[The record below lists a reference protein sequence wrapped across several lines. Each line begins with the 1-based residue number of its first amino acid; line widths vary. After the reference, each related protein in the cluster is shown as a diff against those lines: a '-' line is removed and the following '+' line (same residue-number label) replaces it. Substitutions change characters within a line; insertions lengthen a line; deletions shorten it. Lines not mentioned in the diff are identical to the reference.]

1 MRDAAVL
8 YIVCGEVSYP
18 PIQCEPVE
26 YQFCH
31 TARKI
36 RIIIDISAARRPRD
50 NQHIAPADS
59 EAAEDMKIVAGKA
72 AKAAPELVAG
82 YAQIAGAHAGTQM
95 P

>member
-1 MRDAAVL
+1 MPL
-8 YIVCGEVSYP
+8 SYIACGEVSYPP

-31 TARKI
+31 TACKI
-36 RIIIDISAARRPRD
+36 RIIIDISAARRPRY
-50 NQHIAPADS
+50 NQQIASADS